1 MTEDKIKA
9 DLFKSTSK
17 AIETY
22 LRFSILTEN
31 SIDNTSRRDAYTCS
45 EKLLDVVKA
54 KIRLIISAGYLE
66 EFESYLLSENL
77 VAKA

>member
-1 MTEDKIKA
+1 MTEDKVKA

-17 AIETY
+17 AIDTY
-22 LRFSILTEN
+22 LRFSIMTEN
-31 SIDNTSRRDAYTCS
+31 STGNASQKEAYTCS

-54 KIRLIISAGYLE
+54 KIKLIINAGYLE

-77 VAKA
+77 ALKA